1 MGGPAKVPIK
11 EPSSLP
17 VGTIF
22 VKPHAYRSQL
32 FLLPTML
39 GTLEPARKL
48 LRAGNRLGHE
58 FCPALPAFFAL
69 HRSRIPFDRLTSRGW
84 QSNLSGKPRFSL
96 ECQQTQGSARSDL
109 GGSIE
114 KKHFRRFRARG

>member
-1 MGGPAKVPIK
+1 MGGPAKVTIK

-22 VKPHAYRSQL
+22 VKPHAYRPQL
-32 FLLPTML
+32 FLLPAVL
-39 GTLEPARKL
+39 GALEPARKL
-48 LRAGNRLGHE
+48 LRAGYRLGHE
-58 FCPALPAFFAL
+58 FCTALPAFFAI

-96 ECQQTQGSARSDL
+96 ESQQTQGSAHSDL
-109 GGSIE
+109 GGPIR
-114 KKHFRRFRARG
+114 K